1 MNLNLL
7 LCKFEPG
14 YSLATCTFL
23 LLSILPYQCALCCF
37 IVGKFVQYK
46 KSPNQFP
53 FQIGWVSSDFQNCA
67 IVKGSIIENHVSP
80 GPWHVWIKITF
91 TFNAL
96 RHRSDV
102 LSGFMNG
109 AMFLVQLVKVI
120 DFSCVRE
127 KHVEKLG
134 KVLTKTFPNEA
145 IYRVVKK
152 INTFLKRVTKWN
164 NILAY
169 TSLTMAITSRSKI

>member
-1 MNLNLL
+1 M
-7 LCKFEPG
+7 
-14 YSLATCTFL
+14 
-23 LLSILPYQCALCCF
+23 
-37 IVGKFVQYK
+37 
-46 KSPNQFP
+46 
-53 FQIGWVSSDFQNCA
+53 
-67 IVKGSIIENHVSP
+67 
-80 GPWHVWIKITF
+80 WIKITF

-120 DFSCVRE
+120 DFSCVRK

-152 INTFLKRVTKWN
+152 INTFLKRVTK
-164 NILAY
+164 
-169 TSLTMAITSRSKI
+169 